1 MAELTGADLEFLTDT
16 NFATFV
22 TTNPD
27 GSPQATITWVDA
39 ADGHVLV
46 NTAKGRVK
54 DRNVRANPRM
64 AVSVM
69 DGGDAYDWISITGTV
84 VDIEVGERAE
94 RHIDE
99 LSHRYDG
106 RGYSYT
112 PGQVREILKIRPDR
126 IIRYGDGLKQ
136 RSVGP
141 GGGFAREASSE
152 GD

>member
-1 MAELTGADLEFLTDT
+1 MAELTGVDLEFLTGT
-16 NFATFV
+16 NFATLV
-22 TTNPD
+22 TMNPD

-54 DRNVRANPRM
+54 DRNVRADPRV
-64 AVSVM
+64 AVAILKN
-69 DGGDAYDWISITGTV
+69 GDAYDWLSITGTV

-106 RGYSYT
+106 RGYTYT
-112 PGQVREILKIRPDR
+112 PGQAREILRIRPDR
-126 IIRYGDGLKQ
+126 IIRYED
-136 RSVGP
+136 
-141 GGGFAREASSE
+141 
-152 GD
+152 